1 MAAAGQP
8 GTPLIDRPS
17 TAPVAG
23 PLSVKKPVQG
33 ADWSVVETLPPASAH
48 GHPQRGRIIAIA
60 LVLLTMGATVTVAER
75 TRGMA
80 DQRRQ
85 AQVELRRA
93 QAASQQLRAIAA
105 ESQEAGGISRE
116 KGFEAF
122 AAGAAMVGAI
132 GSLDRLGVTGPRAE
146 RLERSVRQMNGPGR
160 DALASARNGGPEAAR
175 RYYATTIDPL
185 LKTII
190 VDTEAQIAIEDK
202 RARSAAN
209 LARWVLIGG
218 VLFGLLALA
227 LLVRRFEAVARQGR
241 TEAILRRQAF
251 TDALTGLPNRAALEL
266 ALAERLEQPTTL
278 ASEAGAVSLAP
289 TPDIEREP
297 VAMALLDLDDLK
309 TINDSLGHGRGDDL
323 VRTIG
328 ARIAATLGPHDLVTR
343 FGGDEFGVLLAD
355 STPERAV
362 KEIERVLR
370 AIHRPILL
378 GDRDVRLTASAG
390 IAVGHDVE
398 TIVRDADIAM
408 YAAKAAGKDRV
419 AVFSQSM
426 REDALANLELTADLR
441 RALARDELFIEYQ
454 PIVDLK
460 HGRVDGVEA
469 LVRWMHPVRGRMSP
483 LEFISLAER
492 TGLIGP
498 LGWWVM
504 HTACAQMRDWIED
517 GFANGS
523 QHVSVNVSP
532 IQLAE
537 PDMARRIS
545 RILRDTGLDP
555 RQLQLEITESVLV
568 DRPEALVADL
578 TELMALGVRIAID
591 DFGTGHSVL
600 AYLKDLPVDVLKIDK
615 AFVDEIDEDAGRA
628 RLTQGIVQLAQALD
642 LSIVA
647 EGIETAPQASLL
659 HGLGDMLGQG
669 FLYSRPV
676 GADVAGQLLRDGN
689 FGPTPETAD
698 FSRESAA

>member
-1 MAAAGQP
+1 M
-8 GTPLIDRPS
+8 
-17 TAPVAG
+17 
-23 PLSVKKPVQG
+23 
-33 ADWSVVETLPPASAH
+33 
-48 GHPQRGRIIAIA
+48 
-60 LVLLTMGATVTVAER
+60 VLLIMTVTVTVAER

-80 DQRRQ
+80 DERRQ

-93 QAASQQLRAIAA
+93 QAATQQLRAIAA
-105 ESQEAGGISRE
+105 ESQEAGNITRALGV
-116 KGFEAF
+116 EAF
-122 AAGAAMVGAI
+122 QAGAAMIGAI
-132 GSLDRLGVTGPRAE
+132 GNLDKLGVSGPIAE
-146 RLERSVRQMNGPGR
+146 RLEASVNQLNGPGR
-160 DALASARNGGPEAAR
+160 QALAEAQKGDPAAAR
-175 RYYATTIDPL
+175 QAYAAVVDPL
-185 LKTII
+185 LKAII
-190 VDTEAQIAIEDK
+190 VDTEKQIAIEDK

-241 TEAILRRQAF
+241 AEAMLRRQAF

-266 ALAERLEQPTTL
+266 ALADRLEQPASL
-278 ASEAGAVSLAP
+278 ASETGAVSLSPA
-289 TPDIEREP
+289 PDIESEP

-355 STPERAV
+355 ASPERAV

-504 HTACAQMRDWIED
+504 HTACAQMRDWMED
-517 GFANGS
+517 GFATAD

-537 PDMARRIS
+537 PDMARRIA

-578 TELMALGVRIAID
+578 TELMALGTRIAID

-615 AFVDEIDEDAGRA
+615 AFVDEIDQDAGRA

-676 GADVAGQLLRDGN
+676 AANLAGQLLRDGN
-689 FGPTPETAD
+689 FGPTPESAD

>member
-1 MAAAGQP
+1 M
-8 GTPLIDRPS
+8 T
-17 TAPVAG
+17 
-23 PLSVKKPVQG
+23 
-33 ADWSVVETLPPASAH
+33 
-48 GHPQRGRIIAIA
+48 
-60 LVLLTMGATVTVAER
+60 ATVTVAER

-80 DQRRQ
+80 DERRQ

-105 ESQEAGGISRE
+105 ESTDAGSVDRE
-116 KGFEAF
+116 GGYEAF
-122 AAGAAMVGAI
+122 AAGAAMIGAI
-132 GSLDRLGVTGPRAE
+132 GNLDGLGVTGPRAE
-146 RLERSVRQMNGPGR
+146 RLERSVRELAGPGR
-160 DALASARNGGPEAAR
+160 LALRQAQAGNPTAAQA
-175 RYYATTIDPL
+175 YFTTTLDPL
-185 LKTII
+185 LKSII
-190 VDTEAQIAIEDK
+190 VDTEAQIAVEDK

-218 VLFGLLALA
+218 VLFGLLSLA
-227 LLVRRFEAVARQGR
+227 FLVRRFEAVARQGR
-241 TEAILRRQAF
+241 AEAMLRRQAF

-266 ALAERLEQPTTL
+266 ALAERLEQPVSL
-278 ASEAGAVSLAP
+278 ASETGAVSL
-289 TPDIEREP
+289 TPAADIEREP

-426 REDALANLELTADLR
+426 REDALASLELTADLR

-517 GFANGS
+517 GYADER

-537 PDMARRIS
+537 PDMARRIA

-578 TELMALGVRIAID
+578 TELMSLGVRIAID

-615 AFVDEIDEDAGRA
+615 AFVDEIDQDAGRA

-676 GADVAGQLLRDGN
+676 GADVAATLLRDGN

-698 FSRESAA
+698 FSRDTAA